1 MNINDLR
8 DIAMANAISSY
19 EENVAKVIEEKVKDV
34 SDEIIY
40 DGLGS
45 IVACQ
50 NIDSEGPRLAIAS
63 HMDEVGFIVKEI
75 DDRGFI
81 KLQMFG
87 GFWSHMLAGQ
97 LFKVITTNGDTFVG
111 LMGSKASH
119 GLSKAMKEK
128 VMSIDE
134 LYLDMGV
141 SSKEELTKLGVQVG
155 DMVVPYSEFETMGN
169 SKYIRCK
176 AFDNRIGVM
185 VGIEVLKKLHN
196 KKHAPIYFA
205 STVQEEPG
213 LRGARTATHLTQPDL
228 CIAIDTTLAGDT
240 PLNDNITSL
249 GGGVSLSMIDS
260 NSIAHRGLVRYV
272 EKLAK
277 EKNIPFQYSV
287 FNGGG
292 TDSGNIHK
300 SLAGVINM
308 TLSIPIRYMHTN
320 HSIIH
325 VDDVDACIDLLSE
338 LFMSM
343 NQETFNYICG
353 EVDTNE
359 R

>member
-1 MNINDLR
+1 MNIDDLR
-8 DIAMANAISSY
+8 DITMANSISSF
-19 EENVAKVIEEKVKDV
+19 EEGVAGIIKDKVEDY

-45 IVACQ
+45 IIACQ
-50 NIDSEGPRLAIAS
+50 NIKSDGPRLGIAT
-63 HMDEVGFIVKEI
+63 HMDEVGFIVRSI
-75 DDRGFI
+75 DERGFI

-87 GFWSHMLAGQ
+87 GFWSHMLPDQ
-97 LFKVITTNGDTFVG
+97 MFKVITREGKCFTGI
-111 LMGSKASH
+111 MGSVASH
-119 GLSKAMKEK
+119 GLSKELKEK
-128 VMSIDE
+128 VIPFDD

-141 SSKEELTKLGVQVG
+141 SSAKELEDLGVRVG
-155 DMVVPYSEFETMGN
+155 DMVVPDSEFDHMAN
-169 SKYIRCK
+169 PKYLRCK

-185 VGIEVLKKLHN
+185 VGIEVLKRLHQ
-196 KKHAPIYFA
+196 KDHAPIYFA
-205 STVQEEPG
+205 CTVQEEPG
-213 LRGARTATHLTQPDL
+213 LRGARTATHITAPDL

-240 PLNDNITSL
+240 PLNDNITRL

-260 NSIAHRGLVRYV
+260 VSIAHRGLVKYV

-320 HSIIH
+320 RSIIH
-325 VDDVDACIDLLSE
+325 TDDVEACIDLLSE
-338 LFMSM
+338 LFMTLD
-343 NQETFNYICG
+343 NATFNQICG
-353 EVDTNE
+353 EE
-359 R
+359 